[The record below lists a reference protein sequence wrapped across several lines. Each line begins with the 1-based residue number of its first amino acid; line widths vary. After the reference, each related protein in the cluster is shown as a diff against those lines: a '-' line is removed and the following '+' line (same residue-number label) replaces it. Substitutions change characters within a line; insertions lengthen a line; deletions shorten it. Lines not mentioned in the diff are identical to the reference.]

1 MSSSV
6 KAGCGLIELKFLFF
20 HLCSKVLKISRRK
33 FQRRKKISGV
43 GHVGPFEVGHVGPG
57 GYKSLLLSV
66 TRLIFIE
73 IMKLFFLVIS
83 RTVSFAM
90 KMIRDILL

>member
-1 MSSSV
+1 MMISV
-6 KAGCGLIELKFLFF
+6 SYF
-20 HLCSKVLKISRRK
+20 SKEE
-33 FQRRKKISGV
+33 RRKKFWGV

-57 GYKSLLLSV
+57 VCKSFLLSV

-83 RTVSFAM
+83 ITVSFAK
-90 KMIRDILL
+90 KMIPDMLL

>member
-1 MSSSV
+1 M
-6 KAGCGLIELKFLFF
+6 
-20 HLCSKVLKISRRK
+20 
-33 FQRRKKISGV
+33 

-83 RTVSFAM
+83 RTVSFAK
-90 KMIRDILL
+90 KMIRDMLL

>member
-1 MSSSV
+1 MSQFS
-6 KAGCGLIELKFLFF
+6 KEEPRKYFL
-20 HLCSKVLKISRRK
+20 
-33 FQRRKKISGV
+33 GV

-83 RTVSFAM
+83 RTVSFAK
-90 KMIRDILL
+90 KMIRDMLL